1 MPDERTEADALR
13 QVLTVSVGGTP
24 VELRTLTIDESDA
37 WLRRL
42 TGAVDVELPE
52 AEGDA
57 DTLARMLALPAT
69 AALDLVAAYD
79 ADGVLGDTETLRT
92 RMTKRELHAAL
103 EAMAD
108 AEDPFGEGAAR
119 LAAEVFG
126 APSRFLAA
134 MTSLVLEGL
143 ASPTERSPSGVS
155 GPGASTGPG
164 TSVPTGAES
173 ASSSAGPTATS
184 GNGQKRRSGAKRSR
198 TG

>member
-1 MPDERTEADALR
+1 MAERTEAEALA
-13 QVLTVSVGGTP
+13 QVLTISVGGEP
-24 VELRTLTIDESDA
+24 VTLRTLTIDESDA

-42 TGAVDVELPE
+42 TGAVDVELGE

-79 ADGVLGDTETLRT
+79 VDSVLGEPASLRA
-92 RMTKRELHAAL
+92 RMTKRELHGAL

-126 APSRFLAA
+126 APSRFLAT
-134 MTSLVLEGL
+134 MTSLVLDGL
-143 ASPTERSPSGVS
+143 TTAPSPSGAS
-155 GPGASTGPG
+155 TPGASTGQP
-164 TSVPTGAES
+164 TSDPAGAAS
-173 ASSSAGPTATS
+173 ASWSAGRTGTS
-184 GNGQKRRSGAKRSR
+184 GNGPKRRSGAKRSR

>member
-1 MPDERTEADALR
+1 MTDVRTEAEALA
-13 QVLTVSVGGTP
+13 QALTISVGGEP
-24 VELRTLTIDESDA
+24 VALRTLTIDESDA

-42 TGAVDVELPE
+42 TGAVDVELGD

-57 DTLARMLALPAT
+57 DTLARLLALPAR

-79 ADGVLGDTETLRT
+79 VDGILGDVDSLRT

-134 MTSLVLEGL
+134 MTSLVLDGL
-143 ASPTERSPSGVS
+143 ASPTDGSPSGAS
-155 GPGASTGPG
+155 TRGASTGHR
-164 TSVPTGAES
+164 TSDPAGAAS
-173 ASSSAGPTATS
+173 ASSSAGRTATS
-184 GNGQKRRSGAKRSR
+184 GNGRKRRSGAKRSP

>member
-1 MPDERTEADALR
+1 MTEERTEAEALA
-13 QVLTVSVGGTP
+13 QVLTLSVGGEP
-24 VELRTLTIDESDA
+24 VALRTLTIDESDA

-42 TGAVDVELPE
+42 TGAVDVELPD

-57 DTLARMLALPAT
+57 DTLARMLALPAQ
-69 AALDLVAAYD
+69 AALELVAAYD
-79 ADGVLGDTETLRT
+79 VDGVLGDPESLRT

-134 MTSLVLEGL
+134 MTQLVIDGL
-143 ASPTERSPSGVS
+143 ASPTVPSPSGAS
-155 GPGASTGPG
+155 TPGVSTGPA
-164 TSVPTGAES
+164 TSDPAGAAS
-173 ASSSAGPTATS
+173 ASSSAGRTATS
-184 GNGQKRRSGAKRSR
+184 GNGSKRRSGAKRSR